1 MTRTGSSKKR
11 SFLKAFVIG
20 MLFMMLAV
28 AGSGSIGFA
37 AESTDDA
44 GPAAAAGGIA
54 QTTAAG
60 PAAAAP
66 VPEQSEPAKT
76 PSLSAKK
83 LKITSSG
90 KKKLV
95 LKDCT
100 ERPVWKSSNKKVALV
115 GKTSDPCKVWIKGR
129 KAGKATITAKVG
141 SKKYSCKVTVR
152 YRPKLSRTKK
162 TLKGEKAFILKVSG
176 TIDKAEWR
184 SSDPDIASVN
194 RKTGKKVTVSG
205 KRNGKVTIYAK
216 VNGRTLSCAVRVK
229 GITPTENC
237 IMGSQKTGYYYVDG
251 TGSRVYDD
259 QIVMALNFLNSVSSP
274 SQTPR
279 ARMLACFRKLC
290 TYTYSWHPD
299 SPSAWVM
306 PTYAA
311 DTFRT
316 KIANCWRFGAAFA
329 YIARV
334 LGYDTRVCIGGVT
347 AYQYSELS
355 NHGWCEI
362 YIDGT
367 WKMVDVSMQKHHP
380 EVSLFLVPR
389 YEYPF
394 RLRCDS
400 IYTMRITNG
409 RVYWS

>member
-1 MTRTGSSKKR
+1 MRRSVVTKTDSNKKNIVMR
-11 SFLKAFVIG
+11 ACMVWL
-20 MLFMMLAV
+20 LFMILSLT
-28 AGSGSIGFA
+28 GFRSIGFA
-37 AESTDDA
+37 AESTDE
-44 GPAAAAGGIA
+44 AAP
-54 QTTAAG
+54 TTAVQPETVVVATEQNV
-60 PAAAAP
+60 P
-66 VPEQSEPAKT
+66 VTP

-83 LKITSSG
+83 LKITSSE
-90 KKKLV
+90 KVKLV
-95 LKDCT
+95 LNDCT
-100 ERPVWKSSNKKVALV
+100 EVPVWKSSNKKVALIS
-115 GKTSDPCKVWIKGR
+115 KTADPCTVWIKAR
-129 KAGKATITAKVG
+129 KAGKAAITAKVG
-141 SKKYSCKVTVR
+141 GKKYSCKVTVR
-152 YRPKLSRTKK
+152 YRPKISRTKK
-162 TLKGEKAFILKVSG
+162 TLDGEETVTLKVSG
-176 TIDKAEWR
+176 TIDKAVW
-184 SSDPDIASVN
+184 SSTDPDVASID
-194 RKTGKKVTVSG
+194 RKTGNKVQVSG

-216 VNGRTLSCAVRVK
+216 VNGKTLSCAVRVK
-229 GITPTENC
+229 GITPTENY
-237 IMGSQKTGYYYVDG
+237 IMGSKKEGYYYVDG
-251 TGSRVYDD
+251 TGSRVYDA
-259 QIVMALNFLNSVSSP
+259 QIVTALNFLNSVSSP
-274 SQTPR
+274 AQTPR
-279 ARMLACFRKLC
+279 ERMLACFRRLC

-347 AYQYSELS
+347 AYQNSELS
-355 NHGWCEI
+355 NHGWCEV

-389 YEYPF
+389 DRYPF

-400 IYTMRITNG
+400 IYTMRVMNG